1 MIYFPMTCGLRI
13 ECLPAPPSCTRHVC
27 VLYSVELTL
36 KLEVALD
43 EAGAIHTR
51 ARNIRNHRC
60 TPTAATMS
68 EPNLEYDA
76 CFDPLRSF
84 LAAPRSGAYQSSVAN
99 ESNTSMVEV
108 LFRHWHVTTPQRY
121 RRGSSHAWFYR
132 TQFVLPCL
140 IWWCADI
147 RGYGVA
153 TLAAL
158 LRWWVLYCNFEVC
171 CSARSSPRPHYRG

>member
-1 MIYFPMTCGLRI
+1 MMIYFPMTCGLRI

-68 EPNLEYDA
+68 EPNLECDA
-76 CFDPLRSF
+76 CLILYVRSW
-84 LAAPRSGAYQSSVAN
+84 LHHVLVHTNRALL
-99 ESNTSMVEV
+99 TS
-108 LFRHWHVTTPQRY
+108 P
-121 RRGSSHAWFYR
+121 
-132 TQFVLPCL
+132 
-140 IWWCADI
+140 
-147 RGYGVA
+147 
-153 TLAAL
+153 TLAW
-158 LRWWVLYCNFEVC
+158 LRCYLDIGMLPHHKDIGGVVHMHGFTEPSSC
-171 CSARSSPRPHYRG
+171 CRV